1 MITINW
7 HEFTP
12 QTALAGGVL
21 IGLAAAILAIF
32 NGRIMGVTGI
42 ISQLFTLGT
51 PPKEHF
57 RWRLLFIF
65 GMLLAPMF
73 YRSIAFIPK
82 AQDHSSIL
90 QLIIAGTLVG
100 VGTRLGSGCTSGHGV
115 CGLGRLSPRSLIAT
129 LCFMSSGFM
138 ATYYFLHGV
147 NV

>member
-12 QTALAGGVL
+12 QSALAGGIL
-21 IGLAAAILAIF
+21 IGLAAAILALF
-32 NGRIMGVTGI
+32 NGRIMGVSGI
-42 ISQLFTLGT
+42 VSQLFTAGT

-57 RWRLLFIF
+57 RWHLLFIF

-73 YRSIAFIPK
+73 YRSVAYIPK
-82 AQDHSSIL
+82 AQDHATIL

-100 VGTRLGSGCTSGHGV
+100 IGTRLGSGCTSGHGV

-129 LCFMSSGFM
+129 LCFMGSGFI
-138 ATYYFLHGV
+138 AGYYFLHGV
-147 NV
+147 NS